1 MQWGWMEGHPTVKF
15 RTKTPMN
22 SQQLSLESCNSW
34 ETVQPV
40 LAWTIHR
47 WRLDAKCL
55 VVVVV
60 ETVKRKFTKSL
71 IICDDNVSYKER
83 LEICELKS
91 LEYRRLLADL
101 YLFYKIT
108 NHLIAID
115 LGDSLLP
122 LPANSVTIGH
132 SRRFKIPPARLNS
145 R

>member
-1 MQWGWMEGHPTVKF
+1 MWFNKTRPHLSYSLRPSAWRLQWGWLEGHPAVKF

-60 ETVKRKFTKSL
+60 VVVIREASQTNC
-71 IICDDNVSYKER
+71 IQ
-83 LEICELKS
+83 CEFSCVTASFIKQANNPVT
-91 LEYRRLLADL
+91 LA
-101 YLFYKIT
+101 
-108 NHLIAID
+108 
-115 LGDSLLP
+115 
-122 LPANSVTIGH
+122 
-132 SRRFKIPPARLNS
+132 
-145 R
+145 